1 MATAQK
7 HDLTQATGITADV
20 VLEQGKF
27 YDAKDF
33 RKVQTGLSS
42 AARELRSLTQ
52 YNNSIH
58 GRLGARL
65 SHEQRELLSNAA
77 ALLDSVKYNVE
88 HAKERKAREEKAAA
102 KLREQRERQAKQLVA
117 QHFQLPTTTVKQQIE
132 VLRLY
137 ITIRPIT
144 DGWLLKQDGHLRDM
158 MQSPAPSWTTTKK
171 WRLDQVTSLIA
182 DLKSSVENHLVFVD
196 RSPSQRLES
205 LQNRIAEVREAQLS
219 KPSAQETIRVWTEA
233 LLEVAQA
240 SGPATSMASSQG
252 GAA

>member
-1 MATAQK
+1 MATTQK
-7 HDLTQATGITADV
+7 HDLTQATGITAEV
-20 VLEQGKF
+20 VLEQGNF

-42 AARELRSLTQ
+42 AARELRALTQ
-52 YNNSIH
+52 YGNSIH

-77 ALLDSVKYNVE
+77 ALLDSVKHNVE

-102 KLREQRERQAKQLVA
+102 KLREQRERQAKQLAA
-117 QHFQLPTTTVKQQIE
+117 QHFPLPTTTVEQQIE
-132 VLRLY
+132 VLKLY

-144 DGWLLKQDGHLRDM
+144 DGWLLKEDGRLRDM

-182 DLKSSVENHLVFVD
+182 DLKSSVEYHLVFVD
-196 RSPSQRLES
+196 QSPSQRLES
-205 LQNRIAEVREAQLS
+205 LQKRITEVWEAKLS
-219 KPSAQETIRVWTEA
+219 NPSAQETIRVWTEA
-233 LLEVAQA
+233 LMEVAQA
-240 SGPATSMASSQG
+240 SGPATSITSSQEG
-252 GAA
+252 SA

>member
-1 MATAQK
+1 MATPQK
-7 HDLTQATGITADV
+7 HDLTQATGITAEV
-20 VLEQGKF
+20 VLEQGNF

-52 YNNSIH
+52 YNNTIH

-102 KLREQRERQAKQLVA
+102 KLRERRERQAKQLVA
-117 QHFQLPTTTVKQQIE
+117 QYFQLPTTTVEQQIE
-132 VLRLY
+132 VLELY
-137 ITIRPIT
+137 IATRPVT
-144 DGWLLKQDGHLRDM
+144 EGWLLKEDHHLRDM
-158 MQSPAPSWTTTKK
+158 MQSSAPSWTTTEK

-182 DLKSSVENHLVFVD
+182 DLKSSVERHLVNSD
-196 RSPSQRLES
+196 HTPAERLKS
-205 LQNRIAEVREAQLS
+205 LQNRIAEVQEAQLS
-219 KPSAQETIRVWTEA
+219 KPSAQETVRVWTEA

-240 SGPATSMASSQG
+240 SGPVTSMASSLG

>member
-1 MATAQK
+1 MATPQK
-7 HDLTQATGITADV
+7 HDLTQATGITAEV

-42 AARELRSLTQ
+42 AARELRALTQ
-52 YNNSIH
+52 YGNSIH

-102 KLREQRERQAKQLVA
+102 KLHEQRVQQAKKLAA
-117 QHFQLPTTTVKQQIE
+117 QFLQLPTTTVEQQIE
-132 VLRLY
+132 VLKLY
-137 ITIRPIT
+137 IAIRPVT
-144 DGWLLKQDGHLRDM
+144 DGWLLKEDHRLREM
-158 MQSPAPSWTTTKK
+158 MQHVAPRGGSISS
-171 WRLDQVTSLIA
+171 WRLNQVSSLIA
-182 DLKSSVENHLVFVD
+182 DLKSSVEDHLID
-196 RSPSQRLES
+196 RDQLPSQRLAS
-205 LQNRIAEVREAQLS
+205 LQERIAEVRETQLS
-219 KPSAQETIRVWTEA
+219 KPSAQETIRIWTEA
-233 LLEVAQA
+233 LREVAQEA
-240 SGPATSMASSQG
+240 DLAAAAAPLHG

>member
-1 MATAQK
+1 MAISQK
-7 HDLTQATGITADV
+7 PNLTQATGITAEV

-42 AARELRSLTQ
+42 AARELRALTQ
-52 YNNSIH
+52 YGTLL
-58 GRLGARL
+58 GRLGEQL

-117 QHFQLPTTTVKQQIE
+117 EHFPLPATTVEQQIE
-132 VLRLY
+132 VLKMY

-144 DGWLLKQDGHLRDM
+144 DGWLLKRDGHLRDM
-158 MQSPAPSWTTTKK
+158 MQSRAPSWTTTKK
-171 WRLDQVTSLIA
+171 WRLDQVNSLIA
-182 DLKSSVENHLVFVD
+182 DLKSSVEYHLVFVD
-196 RSPSQRLES
+196 QSPSQRLES
-205 LQNRIAEVREAQLS
+205 LQERIAEVQEAQLS
-219 KPSAQETIRVWTEA
+219 KPSAKETIKVWTEV
-233 LLEVAQA
+233 LQEVALGSNPA
-240 SGPATSMASSQG
+240 PATAPSQG
-252 GAA
+252 GAD

>member
-1 MATAQK
+1 MATPQK
-7 HDLTQATGITADV
+7 HDLTQATGITAEV
-20 VLEQGKF
+20 VLEQGNF

-117 QHFQLPTTTVKQQIE
+117 QHFQLPTTTVEQQVE
-132 VLRLY
+132 VLKLY
-137 ITIRPIT
+137 IAIRTLT
-144 DGWLLKQDGHLRDM
+144 DGWLLKEDHHLRDM
-158 MQSPAPSWTTTKK
+158 MLSPAPRWTTTMK

-182 DLKSSVENHLVFVD
+182 DLKSSVEYHLVFVD
-196 RSPSQRLES
+196 QSPFQRLES
-205 LQNRIAEVREAQLS
+205 LQQRIAEVREAQLS
-219 KPSAQETIRVWTEA
+219 KPGTQETIRIWTEA

-240 SGPATSMASSQG
+240 SGPETSMASSQG

>member
-1 MATAQK
+1 MSTLQK

-27 YDAKDF
+27 YDAKDL

-42 AARELRSLTQ
+42 AARELRALTQ
-52 YNNSIH
+52 YNTLL
-58 GRLGARL
+58 GRLGAQL
-65 SHEQRELLSNAA
+65 SYEQRELLSNAA
-77 ALLDSVKYNVE
+77 ALLDSVKSNVE

-117 QHFQLPTTTVKQQIE
+117 QHFQLPTTTVEQQVE
-132 VLRLY
+132 VLKLY
-137 ITIRPIT
+137 IAIRPIT

-158 MQSPAPSWTTTKK
+158 MLSPAPSWTTTKK

-182 DLKSSVENHLVFVD
+182 DLKSSVENHLVFLD
-196 RSPSQRLES
+196 QSPSLRLES
-205 LQNRIAEVREAQLS
+205 LQKRIAEVQEAQLS
-219 KPSAQETIRVWTEA
+219 KPSAKETVRVWTEA

>member
-1 MATAQK
+1 MATSQK
-7 HDLTQATGITADV
+7 HDLTQATGITAEV

-42 AARELRSLTQ
+42 AARELRALTQ
-52 YNNSIH
+52 YNTLL
-58 GRLGARL
+58 GRLGAQL

-77 ALLDSVKYNVE
+77 ALLDSVKYNVK

-102 KLREQRERQAKQLVA
+102 KLRDQRERQAKQLVT
-117 QHFQLPTTTVKQQIE
+117 QHFPLPTTTVEQQIE
-132 VLRLY
+132 VLKLY

-144 DGWLLKQDGHLRDM
+144 DGWLLKKDGHLRDM

-182 DLKSSVENHLVFVD
+182 DLKSSVEYHLVFVD
-196 RSPSQRLES
+196 QSPSQRLES
-205 LQNRIAEVREAQLS
+205 LQKRIAEVREAKLS
-219 KPSAQETIRVWTEA
+219 NPSAQETIRVWTEA
-233 LLEVAQA
+233 LMEVAQV
-240 SGPATSMASSQG
+240 SGPATSITSSQEG
-252 GAA
+252 SA